1 MDVKKY
7 LALFLTESR
16 ERLAGMEKVLVALD
30 RAPGAPPQ
38 GAVDEFFRAA
48 HSIKGMAASMGYTH
62 TANLAHALE
71 DLMQPVR
78 AGSLPTTRALVDL
91 MLAGVDRLRELVE
104 KLAES
109 EGQEAHDGKAAA
121 AIEALIEK
129 IRQHQAS
136 APLVPASAGV
146 IPSTDGG
153 TPEITPTPTP
163 APVPAA
169 TAPASSPAAVI
180 VQVEIAPTS
189 RTPAVR
195 GYLVHKRLSEIASI
209 VKVTPSLEEV
219 KKGNFDRKLVLELAS
234 NPGEDVIRAKVT
246 AIPEVVRVEI
256 RRGGQVIPEA
266 EKEAPT
272 VPKSDRIVRIPAPL
286 LDSMID
292 GVGEILTLRHTLRSE
307 AEKAN
312 SPRMLDAV
320 SRLEAI
326 AQEMHRGALAAR
338 LAPIGT
344 ILERLPRTAREVGR
358 LSGKEVD
365 VEIAGSDI
373 EIDRAILEEIQ
384 GPLVHVVRNSVDHG
398 IEAPEDRVAKGKP
411 ARGRMKIDIT
421 REKDFVTIKIADDG
435 RGIDPNRIRRV
446 AYERGL
452 VPEERL
458 AQLSDAEALR
468 LICLPGFST
477 AERITEIS
485 GRGVGMDVVRTTVE
499 GFGGEFDIESV
510 VGRGTTIVMKL
521 PRTIALVQ
529 VLLAHTGEEMYAVPL
544 NKILRSIEVAA
555 AEVKSVPR
563 GSAIEVGAELVP
575 MRPLA
580 EALGRPV
587 AARLTGDLRVRALVV
602 EGRGKKAALAVD
614 EISGVQE
621 VVVKPLG
628 MPLRRIEGIA
638 GITRVGDGRPVFL
651 LDPQKLL

>member
-1 MDVKKY
+1 MDLKKY
-7 LALFLTESR
+7 LGLFLSESR
-16 ERLAGMEKVLVALD
+16 ERIAGMEKVLVALD

-48 HSIKGMAASMGYTH
+48 HSIKGMAASMGYTQ
-62 TANLAHALE
+62 TTNLSHALE

-78 AGSLPTTRALVDL
+78 GGSLPTTRALVDL

-104 KLAES
+104 ALEEN
-109 EGQEAHDGKAAA
+109 EG
-121 AIEALIEK
+121 IEKGDASALVEK
-129 IRQHQAS
+129 IREHQAS
-136 APLVPASAGV
+136 APLIPVTTGVVPEMPA
-146 IPSTDGG
+146 DGG
-153 TPEITPTPTP
+153 KPELTPTPTP
-163 APVPAA
+163 LMTPS
-169 TAPASSPAAVI
+169 TPASVI
-180 VQVEIAPTS
+180 VQVEIAPSS

-195 GYLVHKRLSEIASI
+195 GYLVHKRLSEIAAI
-209 VKVTPSLEEV
+209 VKMTPSLEDV
-219 KKGNFDRKLVLELAS
+219 KKGNFDRKLQIELSS
-234 NPGEDVIRAKVT
+234 NPGEDVIRAKIT

-256 RRGGQVIPEA
+256 RRGGQVVPEA

-292 GVGEILTLRHTLRSE
+292 GVGEILTLRHTLRAE
-307 AEKAN
+307 AERTH
-312 SPRMLDAV
+312 SPRMMEAV
-320 SRLEAI
+320 IRLESI

-365 VEIAGSDI
+365 VEISGSDI

-398 IEAPEDRVAKGKP
+398 IEAPEDRVAKGKA
-411 ARGRMKIDIT
+411 ARGRLKIDIT
-421 REKDFVTIKIADDG
+421 REKDFVRIKVADDG
-435 RGIDPNRIRRV
+435 RGIDPNKIRRV
-446 AYERGL
+446 AYERGMMD
-452 VPEERL
+452 EERL
-458 AQLSDAEALR
+458 SQLTDADALR

-499 GFGGEFDIESV
+499 GFGGEFDIESA
-510 VGRGTTIVMKL
+510 VGKGTTIVMKL

-544 NKILRSIEVAA
+544 NKILRSIEVLA

-563 GSAIEVGAELVP
+563 GSAIEVNNELIP

-602 EGRGKKAALAVD
+602 EGRGRKAALAVD